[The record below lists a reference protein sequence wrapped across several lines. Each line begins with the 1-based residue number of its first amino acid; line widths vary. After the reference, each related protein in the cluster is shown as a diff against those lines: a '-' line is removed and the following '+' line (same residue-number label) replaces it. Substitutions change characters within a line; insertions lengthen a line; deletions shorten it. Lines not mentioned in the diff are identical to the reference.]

1 MGNMITGGIAV
12 LGALVFLLY
21 YAIRLKSP
29 ILWLII
35 LANLAALIYDY
46 YSSIREG
53 EDHI

>member
-1 MGNMITGGIAV
+1 MITGGIAV